1 MFQQTTATRK
11 IFSLKKRLR
20 VVAGGTSASKTIS
33 ILMWLIQHSQN
44 NEGVI
49 ISVIS
54 ESFPHLKRGAM
65 RDFLNIM
72 QSHEYY
78 KDSEW
83 NRTDCIYTFPTGSRM
98 EFFSA
103 DQPSKVRGPR
113 RDILFIN
120 EANNIPYET
129 YDQLSIRTR
138 QVIWLDYNPT
148 HEYWYYTDVAPH
160 FEHDFLTLTY
170 KDNEALDPAIVQ
182 EIESHK
188 HNVNWWKVYGLGQLG
203 EVESR
208 IYKDWAIIDE
218 IPHEARLERRGL
230 DFGYSND
237 PAALVDIYKY
247 NGGIILDE
255 RFYQRGMSNRA
266 IADYIKNAPD
276 SQTLVYADSSEP
288 KSIDEISTYGINIIG
303 ANKGPGSINQGIAYI
318 QDQRVSVTKRSV
330 NLIKEYRN
338 YLWTTDKDGKII
350 NKAQDINNHLMD
362 ALRYGLETFVYSYG
376 REAGIVTARGL
387 DERPKSFIVNGDGEA
402 EAYHIDPEAIA
413 RANNESKRSWQYR

>member
-120 EANNIPYET
+120 EANNIPWET

-160 FEHDFLTLTY
+160 FDHDFLTLTY
-170 KDNEALDPAIVQ
+170 QDNEALDPAIVQ

-188 HNVNWWKVYGLGQLG
+188 HNANWWKVYGLGQLG

-208 IYKDWAIIDE
+208 IYRDWAVIDE

-266 IADYIKNAPD
+266 IADYIKNAPE

-387 DERPKSFIVNGDGEA
+387 DERPTSFIVNGDGEA